1 MSVATTIYTS
11 SHHRRQRNPN
21 PFSQPLR
28 YQTYQGY
35 SSSTISD
42 TREGVERLVTRGLG
56 RVRAE
61 ARRNPVEE
69 RRSNYKGAMTSHAS
83 RRTYSTLKT
92 GARETLVKEPRV
104 LVREVRRRSDSEH
117 RHHHRRSEKEDAK
130 EGERV
135 YVYKVHKTREE
146 EADRSRPSTAR
157 RSTANAGEVS
167 RTRHE
172 KQRTGDRE
180 LQRKHS
186 ERKTPHYQEKVPAPL
201 RRESRSIADHA
212 PKSSRDRA
220 PVTR

>member
-11 SHHRRQRNPN
+11 SHHRRQRNPD
-21 PFSQPLR
+21 PFTQPLR
-28 YQTYQGY
+28 YQTHQGH

-42 TREGVERLVTRGLG
+42 THQGVERLVARGLG

-61 ARRNPVEE
+61 APRNPVEQ
-69 RRSNYKGAMTSHAS
+69 RRSNPKGAMTSHAS
-83 RRTYSTLKT
+83 RRTYSTIKT
-92 GARETLVKEPRV
+92 DARETLVKEPRV
-104 LVREVRRRSDSEH
+104 LVRELRRRSNSEH

-146 EADRSRPSTAR
+146 EADRSRPSTVR
-157 RSTANAGEVS
+157 RSTTNAGEGS

-186 ERKTPHYQEKVPAPL
+186 ERRTPHYQEKVHAPL

>member
-11 SHHRRQRNPN
+11 SHHRRQRKPN
-21 PFSQPLR
+21 PVSQPLR
-28 YQTYQGY
+28 YQKFQGH

-42 TREGVERLVTRGLG
+42 TREGVERLVARGLR

-61 ARRNPVEE
+61 ARANPVEE
-69 RRSNYKGAMTSHAS
+69 RRSNSKGAMTSHAS
-83 RRTYSTLKT
+83 RRTYSTLKPD
-92 GARETLVKEPRV
+92 ARETLVKEPIV

-117 RHHHRRSEKEDAK
+117 RHHHRRSEKENPK

-157 RSTANAGEVS
+157 RSTTNAGEVS

-172 KQRTGDRE
+172 KQRIRDRE
-180 LQRKHS
+180 SQRKHS
-186 ERKTPHYQEKVPAPL
+186 ERETSQYQEKVHAPL